1 MLRVRQT
8 PLQTRSDYEEDPCDG
23 GPSVLV
29 LCITAMRVA
38 QGLQIAAEPDPYQSW
53 VIRVKFRALR
63 LSDRLPVVV
72 QAMIVL
78 LTMLTRTSVVDAT
91 HVWEQ
96 LARQNAS
103 AP

>member
-1 MLRVRQT
+1 MC
-8 PLQTRSDYEEDPCDG
+8 EDVKG
-23 GPSVLV
+23 LV
-29 LCITAMRVA
+29 LA
-38 QGLQIAAEPDPYQSW
+38 
-53 VIRVKFRALR
+53 
-63 LSDRLPVVV
+63 V

>member
-1 MLRVRQT
+1 MHDQMWEAGCIELPDAWTEGSAGGWETCHVRSLPPSKGYVKGRV
-8 PLQTRSDYEEDPCDG
+8 L
-23 GPSVLV
+23 
-29 LCITAMRVA
+29 A
-38 QGLQIAAEPDPYQSW
+38 
-53 VIRVKFRALR
+53 
-63 LSDRLPVVV
+63 V

>member
-1 MLRVRQT
+1 MSQVQECILSALSSHVAA
-8 PLQTRSDYEEDPCDG
+8 CDA
-23 GPSVLV
+23 PTV
-29 LCITAMRVA
+29 
-38 QGLQIAAEPDPYQSW
+38 GL
-53 VIRVKFRALR
+53 
-63 LSDRLPVVV
+63 

>member
-1 MLRVRQT
+1 
-8 PLQTRSDYEEDPCDG
+8 
-23 GPSVLV
+23 
-29 LCITAMRVA
+29 MRVA
-38 QGLQIAAEPDPYQSW
+38 RELQVGAEPGSYQST
-53 VIRVKFRALR
+53 VIRVNFRALQS
-63 LSDRLPVVV
+63 SDGPFGVV

>member
-1 MLRVRQT
+1 MSTIIGQCDPSAVSSGCGHTCAVPMAGRSICGHLA
-8 PLQTRSDYEEDPCDG
+8 LQPAC
-23 GPSVLV
+23 
-29 LCITAMRVA
+29 CCCA
-38 QGLQIAAEPDPYQSW
+38 
-53 VIRVKFRALR
+53 R
-63 LSDRLPVVV
+63 LMWNRCL

-103 AP
+103 TP